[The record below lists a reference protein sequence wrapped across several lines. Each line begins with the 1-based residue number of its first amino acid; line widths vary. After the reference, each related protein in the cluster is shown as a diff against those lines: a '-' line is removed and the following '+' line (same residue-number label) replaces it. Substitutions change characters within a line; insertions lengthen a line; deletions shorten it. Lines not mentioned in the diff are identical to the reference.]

1 MKAIDGYF
9 LAKREMVEAI
19 DRRIEIIKTKRD
31 KLSRIGDNV
40 TMYVGL
46 DYQIQTLEEVRS
58 FVRNVMLWNTEN
70 DKEESK

>member
-1 MKAIDGYF
+1 MKAMDGYF

-31 KLSRIGDNV
+31 KLSRIADNV

-46 DYQIQTLEEVRS
+46 DYQIQTLEEVRG